1 LDTVEPL
8 LNLKLPIPK
17 QIESVLDKEKVRTKI
32 NTYEEFKAFLNS

>member
-17 QIESVLDKEKVRTKI
+17 QIDSVLGKEKVSTRIKS
-32 NTYEEFKAFLNS
+32 YEEFKAFLI